1 MSKHTPL
8 LQHMQV
14 WIVVVVVVV
23 VVAALKHTIT
33 LNNKIEFIFG
43 LELDRLYRHVYHQKD
58 VGRRNSREKENSK

>member
-14 WIVVVVVVV
+14 WIVVVVVVFVVVV

-43 LELDRLYRHVYHQKD
+43 LELDRLYRHV
-58 VGRRNSREKENSK
+58 